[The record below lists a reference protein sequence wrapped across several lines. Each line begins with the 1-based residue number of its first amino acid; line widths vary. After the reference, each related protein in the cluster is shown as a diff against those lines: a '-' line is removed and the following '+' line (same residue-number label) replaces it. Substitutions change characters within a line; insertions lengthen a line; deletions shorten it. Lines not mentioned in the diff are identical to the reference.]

1 MLKSAIVRIVDF
13 CARHPWWVLALAA
26 VLSAGSAVYAARY
39 FAIKTDINELM
50 SDQLPWTQRDKQFM
64 ATFPTREMLVVVD
77 APTPELVE
85 QATTKLTDALQGRRD
100 LIRTVQQPQS
110 GSFFERN
117 GLLFLP
123 TEEVVRVTDGLTR
136 ADALLETLAT
146 DPSLRGTLDALS
158 FGVMGAERK
167 ELKLDD
173 MTWPMTLAADTV
185 EDVLAGRPASFSWR
199 VLAGGKPAEPRDVR
213 RFIEVEP
220 VLDFSVLQPGRAATN
235 AIAQIAADL
244 HLAQDYRARVRQTGL
259 VPMGDDEFGTLKQNA
274 GLNATAAIFA
284 VLVILWLALRSFRI
298 IFAVVLSISVGLAVS
313 AAWGLFLVGALNL
326 ISVAFF
332 VLFVGLGIDFGIQF
346 SVRYRAE
353 RHDYEDLP
361 TALHSAAV
369 KAGGPLALAA
379 VATAVG
385 FSSFLPTAYRGLSEL
400 GQIAGSGMI
409 IAFISSITV
418 LPALLA
424 ILNPPGEPHPMGFP
438 WLSPVDR
445 FLERHRIPVVVL
457 TVLAVAL
464 ASPLL
469 LFLPFDFNPL
479 HLRSPKVESV
489 ATFLELRRDPETGA
503 NSVEILAPNLAAA
516 NATAQRIASLPQ
528 VSRARTLQNLVPTD
542 QEEKLKLIRRAASAI
557 DALLNPKEIDPS
569 PTDQENVEAL
579 SSTADSLTKVAGNQQ
594 GPGADAAR
602 RLSGLLSRLAK
613 SDPAARK
620 QAEKAV
626 VEPLQISLEQLR
638 QQLKPELITP
648 DNVPQELAS
657 QWMTPDGRARVQV
670 LPKGDP
676 DNTEVLREFAAAVL
690 AVEPRATG
698 LAVSLFEAGNTVVR
712 AFIEAGIFALLA
724 IALLL
729 WITLRRITDVLL
741 TLVPLLVA
749 GVVTLELCVLV
760 DLPLNFADII
770 ALPLLLGVGVA
781 FKIYYITAW
790 RQGKTALLQSSLTRA
805 VIFSAL
811 TTATAFGSL
820 WLSSHPGTSSMGK
833 LMALALVCTMAAAVL
848 FQPALMGP
856 PREKEKNASRRQSP
870 DAQGK

>member
-13 CARHPWWVLALAA
+13 STRHPWWVLVLAL
-26 VLSAGSAVYAARY
+26 VLSAGSAVYAVRH
-39 FAIKTDINELM
+39 FAIKTDINELI
-50 SDQLPWTQRDKQFM
+50 SDQLPWTQRAKQFM
-64 ATFPTREMLVVVD
+64 GIFPTREILVVVD

-85 QATTKLTDALQGRRD
+85 QATIKFAEALQARSD
-100 LIRTVQQPQS
+100 LIHTVRQPQS

-123 TEEVVRVTDGLTR
+123 TEEVRRVADGLTR
-136 ADALLETLAT
+136 ADALIETLAA

-158 FGVMGAERK
+158 FGVMGVERK

-173 MTWPMTLAADTV
+173 MTRPMTLAADTL

-199 VLAGGKPAEPRDVR
+199 VLAGGKPAEPRDLR
-213 RFIEVEP
+213 RFVEVEP
-220 VLDFSVLQPGRAATN
+220 VLDFSALQPGHLATN
-235 AIAQIAADL
+235 AIVQTAADL
-244 HLAQDYRARVRQTGL
+244 HLAQSYLARVRQTGL
-259 VPMGDDEFGTLKQNA
+259 VPIGDDEFGTLKQNA
-274 GLNATAAIFA
+274 GLNATVSLLA
-284 VLVILWLALRSFRI
+284 VLLILWLALRSFRI
-298 IFAVVLSISVGLAVS
+298 IFAVAVSITVGLAVS

-332 VLFVGLGIDFGIQF
+332 VLFVGLGVDFGIQF

-361 TALHSAAV
+361 TALHSSAV

-379 VATAVG
+379 AATAVG

-409 IAFISSITV
+409 IAFLSSITV

-424 ILNPPGEPHPMGFP
+424 ILKPPGELHAMGFSALAP
-438 WLSPVDR
+438 ADR
-445 FLERHRIPVVVL
+445 FLERHRIAVVVL
-457 TVLAVAL
+457 TVLAVAS

-479 HLRSPKVESV
+479 HLRNPKVESV
-489 ATFLELRRDPETGA
+489 ATFLELRRDPQTGA
-503 NSVEILAPNLAAA
+503 NAVEIMAPNLPAAEA
-516 NATAQRIASLPQ
+516 IAERLASVPQ
-528 VSRARTLQNLVPTD
+528 VSRTMTLQDLVPKNQD
-542 QEEKLKLIRRAASAI
+542 ERRKLIATAAAAI
-557 DALLNPKEIDPS
+557 DPSLNPKETDPP

-579 SSTADSLTKVAGNQQ
+579 SSTADTLTKVAGNQQ

-613 SDPAARK
+613 SEPAARK
-620 QAEKAV
+620 QAETAV
-626 VEPLQISLEQLR
+626 VDPLRISLDQLR
-638 QQLKPELITP
+638 QELKPERVTAESIPP
-648 DNVPQELAS
+648 DLARE
-657 QWMTPDGRARVQV
+657 WIAPDGHARVQV

-676 DNTEVLREFAAAVL
+676 DNTEVLREFVTAVL
-690 AVEPRATG
+690 AVEPNATG
-698 LAVSLFEAGNTVVR
+698 PAVALFEAGHTVVR
-712 AFIEAGIFALLA
+712 AFIQAGIFALSA

-749 GVVTLELCVLV
+749 GVVTLELCVV
-760 DLPLNFADII
+760 FGLPLNFADII

-781 FKIYYITAW
+781 FKIYYIMAW

-820 WLSSHPGTSSMGK
+820 WLSNHPGTSSMGK

-856 PREKEKNASRRQSP
+856 PRVKEEI
-870 DAQGK
+870 

>member
-1 MLKSAIVRIVDF
+1 
-13 CARHPWWVLALAA
+13 
-26 VLSAGSAVYAARY
+26 
-39 FAIKTDINELM
+39 
-50 SDQLPWTQRDKQFM
+50 
-64 ATFPTREMLVVVD
+64 
-77 APTPELVE
+77 
-85 QATTKLTDALQGRRD
+85 
-100 LIRTVQQPQS
+100 
-110 GSFFERN
+110 
-117 GLLFLP
+117 
-123 TEEVVRVTDGLTR
+123 
-136 ADALLETLAT
+136 
-146 DPSLRGTLDALS
+146 
-158 FGVMGAERK
+158 
-167 ELKLDD
+167 
-173 MTWPMTLAADTV
+173 
-185 EDVLAGRPASFSWR
+185 
-199 VLAGGKPAEPRDVR
+199 
-213 RFIEVEP
+213 
-220 VLDFSVLQPGRAATN
+220 
-235 AIAQIAADL
+235 
-244 HLAQDYRARVRQTGL
+244 VRQTGH

-274 GLNATAAIFA
+274 GLNAAVSILA

-298 IFAVVLSISVGLAVS
+298 IFAVVVSITIGLAIS

-438 WLSPVDR
+438 WLAPVDR

-457 TVLAVAL
+457 TMLTVVL

-479 HLRSPKVESV
+479 HLRSSKVESV

-503 NSVEILAPNLAAA
+503 NSIEILAPNLAAA
-516 NATAQRIASLPQ
+516 NATAQRVGSLPQ
-528 VSRARTLQNLVPTD
+528 VSRARTLQDLVPTD
-542 QEEKLKLIRRAASAI
+542 QEEKLKLIRTAASAI
-557 DALLNPKEIDPS
+557 DASLNPKEIDPP
-569 PTDQENVEAL
+569 PTDQGNVEAL

-613 SDPAARK
+613 SEPAARK

-638 QQLKPELITP
+638 KGLKHELIAP
-648 DNVPQELAS
+648 NNIPRELARE
-657 QWMTPDGRARVQV
+657 WMTPDGRGRVQV

-676 DNTEVLREFAAAVL
+676 DNTEVLREFVTSVL
-690 AVEPRATG
+690 EVEQNATG
-698 LAVSLFEAGNTVVR
+698 PAVGLFEGGNTVVR

-729 WITLRRITDVLL
+729 WITLRRITDILL

-749 GVVTLELCVLV
+749 GVVTLELCALV

-781 FKIYYITAW
+781 FKIYYIMAW

-833 LMALALVCTMAAAVL
+833 LMALSLVCTMAAAVL

-856 PREKEKNASRRQSP
+856 PREKEKM
-870 DAQGK
+870 

>member
-13 CARHPWWVLALAA
+13 STRHPWWVLVLAL
-26 VLSAGSAVYAARY
+26 VLSAGSAVYAVRH
-39 FAIKTDINELM
+39 FAIKTDINELI
-50 SDQLPWTQRDKQFM
+50 SDQLPWTQRAKQFM
-64 ATFPTREMLVVVD
+64 ATFPTREILVVVD

-85 QATTKLTDALQGRRD
+85 QATIKFAEALQARSD
-100 LIRTVQQPQS
+100 LIHTVRQPQS

-123 TEEVVRVTDGLTR
+123 TEEVRRVADGLTR
-136 ADALLETLAT
+136 ADALIETLAA

-158 FGVMGAERK
+158 FGVMGVERK

-173 MTWPMTLAADTV
+173 MTRPMTLAADTL

-199 VLAGGKPAEPRDVR
+199 VLAGGKPAEPRDLR
-213 RFIEVEP
+213 RFVEVEP
-220 VLDFSVLQPGRAATN
+220 VLDFSALQPGHLATN
-235 AIAQIAADL
+235 AIVQTAADL
-244 HLAQDYRARVRQTGL
+244 HLAQSYLARVRQTGL
-259 VPMGDDEFGTLKQNA
+259 VPIGDDEFGTLKQNA
-274 GLNATAAIFA
+274 GLNATVSLLA
-284 VLVILWLALRSFRI
+284 VLLILWLALRSFRI
-298 IFAVVLSISVGLAVS
+298 IFAVAVSITVGLAVS

-332 VLFVGLGIDFGIQF
+332 VLFVGLGVDFGIQF

-361 TALHSAAV
+361 TALHSSAV

-379 VATAVG
+379 AATAVG

-409 IAFISSITV
+409 IAFLSSITV

-424 ILNPPGEPHPMGFP
+424 ILKPPGELHAMGFSALAP
-438 WLSPVDR
+438 ADR
-445 FLERHRIPVVVL
+445 FLERHRIAVVVL
-457 TVLAVAL
+457 TVLAVAS

-479 HLRSPKVESV
+479 HLRNPKVESV
-489 ATFLELRRDPETGA
+489 ATFLELRRDPQTGA
-503 NSVEILAPNLAAA
+503 NAVEIMAPNLPAAEA
-516 NATAQRIASLPQ
+516 IAERLASVPQ
-528 VSRARTLQNLVPTD
+528 VSRTMTLQDLVPKNQD
-542 QEEKLKLIRRAASAI
+542 ERRKLIATAAAAI
-557 DALLNPKEIDPS
+557 DPSLNPKETDPP

-579 SSTADSLTKVAGNQQ
+579 SSTADTLTKVAGNQQ

-613 SDPAARK
+613 SEPAARK
-620 QAEKAV
+620 QAETAV
-626 VEPLQISLEQLR
+626 VDPLRISLDQLR
-638 QQLKPELITP
+638 QELKPERVTAESIPP
-648 DNVPQELAS
+648 DLARE
-657 QWMTPDGRARVQV
+657 WIAPDGHARVQV

-676 DNTEVLREFAAAVL
+676 DNTEVLREFVTAVL
-690 AVEPRATG
+690 AVEPNATG
-698 LAVSLFEAGNTVVR
+698 PAVALFEAGHTVVR
-712 AFIEAGIFALLA
+712 AFIQAGIFALSA

-749 GVVTLELCVLV
+749 GVVTLELCVV
-760 DLPLNFADII
+760 FGLPLNFADII

-781 FKIYYITAW
+781 FKIYYIMAW

-820 WLSSHPGTSSMGK
+820 WLSNHPGTSSMGK

-856 PREKEKNASRRQSP
+856 PRVKEEI
-870 DAQGK
+870 

>member
-13 CARHPWWVLALAA
+13 STRHPWWVLVLAL
-26 VLSAGSAVYAARY
+26 VLSAGSAVYAVRH
-39 FAIKTDINELM
+39 FAIKTDINELI
-50 SDQLPWTQRDKQFM
+50 SDQLPWTQRAKQFM
-64 ATFPTREMLVVVD
+64 ATFPTREILVVVD

-85 QATTKLTDALQGRRD
+85 QATIKFAEALQARSD
-100 LIRTVQQPQS
+100 LIHTVRQPQS

-123 TEEVVRVTDGLTR
+123 TEEVRRVADGLTR
-136 ADALLETLAT
+136 ADALIETLAA

-158 FGVMGAERK
+158 FGVMGVERK

-173 MTWPMTLAADTV
+173 MTRPMTLAADTL

-199 VLAGGKPAEPRDVR
+199 VLAGGKPAEPRDLR
-213 RFIEVEP
+213 RFVEVEP
-220 VLDFSVLQPGRAATN
+220 VLDFSALQPGHLATN
-235 AIAQIAADL
+235 AIVQTAADL
-244 HLAQDYRARVRQTGL
+244 HLAQSYLARVRQTGL
-259 VPMGDDEFGTLKQNA
+259 VPIGDDEFGTLKQNA
-274 GLNATAAIFA
+274 GLNATVSLLA
-284 VLVILWLALRSFRI
+284 VLLILWLALRSFRI
-298 IFAVVLSISVGLAVS
+298 IFAVAVSITVGLAVS

-332 VLFVGLGIDFGIQF
+332 VLFVGLGVDFGIQF

-361 TALHSAAV
+361 TALHSSAV

-379 VATAVG
+379 AATAVG

-409 IAFISSITV
+409 IAFLSSITV

-424 ILNPPGEPHPMGFP
+424 ILKPPGELHAMGFSALAP
-438 WLSPVDR
+438 ADR
-445 FLERHRIPVVVL
+445 FLERHRIAVVVL
-457 TVLAVAL
+457 TVLAVAS

-479 HLRSPKVESV
+479 HLRNPKVESV
-489 ATFLELRRDPETGA
+489 ATFLELRRDPQTGA
-503 NSVEILAPNLAAA
+503 NAVEIMAPNLPAAEA
-516 NATAQRIASLPQ
+516 IAERLASVPQ
-528 VSRARTLQNLVPTD
+528 VSRTMTLQDLVPKNQD
-542 QEEKLKLIRRAASAI
+542 ERRKLIATAAAAI
-557 DALLNPKEIDPS
+557 DPSLNPKETDPP

-579 SSTADSLTKVAGNQQ
+579 SSTADTLTKVAGNQQ

-613 SDPAARK
+613 SEPAARK
-620 QAEKAV
+620 QAETAV
-626 VEPLQISLEQLR
+626 VDPLRISLDQLR
-638 QQLKPELITP
+638 QELKPERVTAESIPP
-648 DNVPQELAS
+648 DLARE
-657 QWMTPDGRARVQV
+657 WIAPDGHARVQV

-676 DNTEVLREFAAAVL
+676 DNTEVLREFVTAVL
-690 AVEPRATG
+690 AVEPNATG
-698 LAVSLFEAGNTVVR
+698 PAVALFEAGHTVVR
-712 AFIEAGIFALLA
+712 AFIQAGIFARSA
-724 IALLL
+724 IAVLL

-749 GVVTLELCVLV
+749 GVVTLELCVV
-760 DLPLNFADII
+760 FGLPLNFADII

-781 FKIYYITAW
+781 FKIYYIMAW

-820 WLSSHPGTSSMGK
+820 WLSNHPGTSSMGK

-856 PREKEKNASRRQSP
+856 PRVKEEI
-870 DAQGK
+870 